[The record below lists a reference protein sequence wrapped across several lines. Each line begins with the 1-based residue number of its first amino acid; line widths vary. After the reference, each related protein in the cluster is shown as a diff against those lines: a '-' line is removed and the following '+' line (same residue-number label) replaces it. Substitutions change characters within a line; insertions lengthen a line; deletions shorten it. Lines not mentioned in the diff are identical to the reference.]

1 MGSGGRREAH
11 LFIGV
16 RLGSTMC
23 IMLAQLSLSHVC
35 ELLTHARSTA
45 SMCSE
50 PMKLRSRLRASLFA
64 LGCLRARTSVAA

>member
-1 MGSGGRREAH
+1 MGSGGKREAH
-11 LFIGV
+11 LFIGM

-23 IMLAQLSLSHVC
+23 MLAQLSLSHVC